1 MPIDWIVF
9 FYLNIYNILARLRFN
24 NAYVR
29 QTIHVMRLWTIT
41 YSIAPAS
48 ACLLNLQ
55 ALSRLISRHAS
66 CSHSRVDDDDI
77 SIDIIMLIV
86 TFAVLHLQMN
96 SDFVNVCSP
105 TKCAE
110 FLWVIVDEYKAIVSS
125 LHSFRCSCV
134 VRADPAPKHA
144 VISHWDRELWD
155 DW

>member
-86 TFAVLHLQMN
+86 TFAVYYNCRWMVN
-96 SDFVNVCSP
+96 VANVCSTPP
-105 TKCAE
+105 TPPPARPSVLN
-110 FLWVIVDEYKAIVSS
+110 FLWVIKTRIYKCITPRR
-125 LHSFRCSCV
+125 F
-134 VRADPAPKHA
+134 PF
-144 VISHWDRELWD
+144 ISMLKRRREGTYRWCN
-155 DW
+155 